1 MNSVNSFWVTFRKNL
16 LFCFL
21 ILCLLAKIVV
31 IVGSV
36 RSERHGIKVA
46 KWIVAKLQNRGHQVF
61 LADPVELKLPLLDKM
76 YKEIESPSE
85 KLQEFQKII
94 KDADGYVPIT
104 PEYNHSVSS
113 ALKNTLDYFLEEYFF
128 KPSAIV
134 SYSVG
139 SFGGILAG
147 NHLRQILAEMGTLA
161 IPSQLSISKVQEVFD
176 TDGKL
181 LDENYEKR
189 ISRFLDEF
197 EWHVSAFTKQRKSGT
212 PY

>member
-1 MNSVNSFWVTFRKNL
+1 M
-16 LFCFL
+16 
-21 ILCLLAKIVV
+21 
-31 IVGSV
+31 
-36 RSERHGIKVA
+36 
-46 KWIVAKLQNRGHQVF
+46 
-61 LADPVELKLPLLDKM
+61 
-76 YKEIESPSE
+76 
-85 KLQEFQKII
+85 
-94 KDADGYVPIT
+94 
-104 PEYNHSVSS
+104 SS

-197 EWHVSAFTKQRKSGT
+197 EWPVSAFTKQRKSGT